1 MMVVNAVMNLE
12 VPQNVGNFLAEDLL
26 ASQEGLYS
34 MELLTYQLLNKMLY
48 IIKLQG
54 TQRV

>member
-12 VPQNVGNFLAEDLL
+12 VPQNAGNFLAEDLL